1 VPVPETLNGI
11 RGQYGEV
18 LVLIDEQ
25 YLVFDQFKVAEK
37 LFV

>member
-1 VPVPETLNGI
+1 VPLPETFSGI

-25 YLVFDQFKVAEK
+25 HLVFDQFKAAEK